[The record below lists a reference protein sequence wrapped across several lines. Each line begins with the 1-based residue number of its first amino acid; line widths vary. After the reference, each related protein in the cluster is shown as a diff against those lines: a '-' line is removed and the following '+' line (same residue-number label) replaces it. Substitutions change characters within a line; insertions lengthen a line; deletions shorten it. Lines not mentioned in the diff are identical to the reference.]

1 MYPNQN
7 WVEASPLEIIP
18 GGCEIIS
25 PVTIKTVIEIALA
38 Q

>member
-7 WVEASPLEIIP
+7 WVDASPLEIIP
-18 GGCEIIS
+18 GGCEIKS
-25 PVTIKTVIEIALA
+25 PVTIKTIIDNALA